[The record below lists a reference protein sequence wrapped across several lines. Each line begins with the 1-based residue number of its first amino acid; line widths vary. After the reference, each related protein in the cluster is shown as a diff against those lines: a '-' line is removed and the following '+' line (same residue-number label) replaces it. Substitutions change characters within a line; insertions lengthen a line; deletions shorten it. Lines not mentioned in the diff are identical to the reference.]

1 MKSREKN
8 YIIGAGLIVGLS
20 TLAVMLG
27 MTLKQEELI
36 YLQTHR
42 TAVAVSEQVVNM
54 RSWLSW
60 HSGVYVKKNAETQP
74 SPYTPGTDII
84 DTDGNE
90 YVLRTPAQI
99 TREVSEIASKNHD
112 ISFRLSS
119 LKPVNP
125 NNKADAWEEKIL
137 KELKEPGKYATNI
150 SKEENRT
157 FYRLLKPLLVEQSC
171 LACHA
176 QHGYKV
182 GDVRGALS
190 VSVSFDSELVE
201 IRKNL
206 LQMAILTI
214 ALILIFIIT
223 IYWFIWRLF
232 KRLSTQNTELQ
243 ILNENQNKF
252 LGFAAHDLRNPL
264 TVIMGNA
271 EFLLDEPS
279 SEDIKEIS
287 RSIVEASQ
295 KMLSLINT
303 FLDVSKIKAGKLK
316 LDLKPVKVISFLHE
330 CAKSIQFIA
339 VGKNIRLE
347 IVEPETDPG
356 MIRVDE
362 QYMGQVFN
370 NLISNAVKY
379 SYQGSLIQLGA
390 DSDDNEVKLY
400 VKDNGQGIRPE
411 EITRLFE
418 AFEKVGSVTSSE
430 ERSHGLGLAIV
441 KKVVEYHGGR
451 IEVESEPGK
460 GSVFSVFLKKEPSA
474 K

>member
-27 MTLKQEELI
+27 MTIKQEELI
-36 YLQTHR
+36 HLQTHR
-42 TAVAVSEQVVNM
+42 TAVAVSEQIVNM
-54 RSWLSW
+54 RSWLSQ
-60 HSGVYVKKNAETQP
+60 HSGVHVKKNADTQP

-125 NNKADAWEEKIL
+125 TNKADAWEEKIL

-287 RSIVEASQ
+287 RSIVEA
-295 KMLSLINT
+295 
-303 FLDVSKIKAGKLK
+303 
-316 LDLKPVKVISFLHE
+316 
-330 CAKSIQFIA
+330 C
-339 VGKNIRLE
+339 
-347 IVEPETDPG
+347 
-356 MIRVDE
+356 
-362 QYMGQVFN
+362 
-370 NLISNAVKY
+370 
-379 SYQGSLIQLGA
+379 
-390 DSDDNEVKLY
+390 
-400 VKDNGQGIRPE
+400 
-411 EITRLFE
+411 
-418 AFEKVGSVTSSE
+418 
-430 ERSHGLGLAIV
+430 
-441 KKVVEYHGGR
+441 KKCFH
-451 IEVESEPGK
+451 
-460 GSVFSVFLKKEPSA
+460 
-474 K
+474 

>member
-1 MKSREKN
+1 
-8 YIIGAGLIVGLS
+8 
-20 TLAVMLG
+20 
-27 MTLKQEELI
+27 
-36 YLQTHR
+36 
-42 TAVAVSEQVVNM
+42 
-54 RSWLSW
+54 
-60 HSGVYVKKNAETQP
+60 
-74 SPYTPGTDII
+74 
-84 DTDGNE
+84 
-90 YVLRTPAQI
+90 LRTPAQI

-125 NNKADAWEEKIL
+125 TNKADAWEEKIL
-137 KELKEPGKYATNI
+137 KELKETGKYATNI

-347 IVEPETDPG
+347 IVEPEIDPG

-390 DSDDNEVKLY
+390 VGDDNEVKLY

-460 GSVFSVFLKKEPSA
+460 GSVFSVFLKQEPSA

>member
-1 MKSREKN
+1 
-8 YIIGAGLIVGLS
+8 
-20 TLAVMLG
+20 
-27 MTLKQEELI
+27 
-36 YLQTHR
+36 
-42 TAVAVSEQVVNM
+42 
-54 RSWLSW
+54 
-60 HSGVYVKKNAETQP
+60 
-74 SPYTPGTDII
+74 
-84 DTDGNE
+84 
-90 YVLRTPAQI
+90 LRTPAQI

-125 NNKADAWEEKIL
+125 TNKADAWEEKIL

-287 RSIVEASQ
+287 RSIVEA
-295 KMLSLINT
+295 
-303 FLDVSKIKAGKLK
+303 
-316 LDLKPVKVISFLHE
+316 
-330 CAKSIQFIA
+330 C
-339 VGKNIRLE
+339 
-347 IVEPETDPG
+347 
-356 MIRVDE
+356 
-362 QYMGQVFN
+362 
-370 NLISNAVKY
+370 
-379 SYQGSLIQLGA
+379 
-390 DSDDNEVKLY
+390 
-400 VKDNGQGIRPE
+400 
-411 EITRLFE
+411 
-418 AFEKVGSVTSSE
+418 
-430 ERSHGLGLAIV
+430 
-441 KKVVEYHGGR
+441 KKCFH
-451 IEVESEPGK
+451 
-460 GSVFSVFLKKEPSA
+460 
-474 K
+474 